1 VEDPVAIERI
11 SHIGIAVRDLS
22 QQISLYRDVLGL
34 PFVGLEEVE
43 DQGVRVALFRVGEV
57 TVELLEPKTQDSPI
71 AKFLQKHGEGI
82 HHLAYAVQDLPRTLE
97 ALAAKGVELIDKEP
111 RRGAG
116 GRRIAFLHPRSTHG
130 VLTELCE

>member
-1 VEDPVAIERI
+1 MAIERI